1 MAYRVI
7 VKCGGGAFFVP
18 NEAAENL
25 KLCTAAQLRV
35 LLLTLSRGFSEM
47 TPEIAAA
54 ELGLSVD
61 DAKDLLD
68 YWVNRGIFERD
79 GVSAAPSPAVSA
91 PPVSDKSAG
100 AAPVSSSA
108 GEGGSATPAQKPPEM
123 KLTMKEVERLQKED
137 PGIAF
142 VLHEAERIL
151 GTSFTSSDTATLV
164 WLVSWAGMTPEV
176 LVMVIEYCGT
186 LGKKSMRYIQK
197 VALEWLDCEI
207 DTVEKAEE
215 RIRALNEAKSWEGE
229 IKSVLE
235 IRDRNLVTKE
245 REFCESWRMLGLS
258 PELIRAAY
266 ERTVEKTGKLSFPYL
281 NKILVSWKQKGIKI
295 PADAE
300 AETKAKAAADKP
312 SFDID
317 ELERRMMLEDSVI

>member
-1 MAYRVI
+1 
-7 VKCGGGAFFVP
+7 
-18 NEAAENL
+18 
-25 KLCTAAQLRV
+25 
-35 LLLTLSRGFSEM
+35 
-47 TPEIAAA
+47 
-54 ELGLSVD
+54 
-61 DAKDLLD
+61 
-68 YWVNRGIFERD
+68 
-79 GVSAAPSPAVSA
+79 
-91 PPVSDKSAG
+91 
-100 AAPVSSSA
+100 
-108 GEGGSATPAQKPPEM
+108 
-123 KLTMKEVERLQKED
+123 
-137 PGIAF
+137 
-142 VLHEAERIL
+142 
-151 GTSFTSSDTATLV
+151 
-164 WLVSWAGMTPEV
+164 
-176 LVMVIEYCGT
+176 MVIEYCGT

-281 NKILVSWKQKGIKI
+281 NKILVSWKQKGIKT

>member
-54 ELGLSVD
+54 ELGLTQD

-68 YWVNRGIFERD
+68 YWVNRGILERD
-79 GVSAAPSPAVSA
+79 GVSCPAVQTAPAGEACAAASPAPA
-91 PPVSDKSAG
+91 FA
-100 AAPVSSSA
+100 
-108 GEGGSATPAQKPPEM
+108 PAQPAPKPPEM
-123 KLTMKEVERLQKED
+123 KMTMKEVERLQKED

-164 WLVSWAGMTPEV
+164 WLVSWAGITPEV
-176 LVMVIEYCGT
+176 LVMVIEYCST
-186 LGKKSMRYIQK
+186 LGKKNMRYIQK

-229 IKSVLE
+229 IKSLLG
-235 IRDRNLVTKE
+235 IRDRNLVSKE
-245 REFCESWRMLGLS
+245 RELCESWRMLGLS
-258 PELIRAAY
+258 PELIHAAY
-266 ERTVEKTGKLSFPYL
+266 ERTVEQTGKLSFPYL
-281 NKILVSWKQKGIKI
+281 NKILISWKQKGIKT
-295 PADAE
+295 PEE
-300 AETKAKAAADKP
+300 AAIDTKAKPKADKP

>member
-35 LLLTLSRGFSEM
+35 LLLTLSRGSSEM
-47 TPEIAAA
+47 TPEAAAA
-54 ELGLSVD
+54 ELGLTRD

-68 YWVNRGIFERD
+68 YWVNRGILECD
-79 GVSAAPSPAVSA
+79 GASVPCPAVQTAPAGEALAAASPA
-91 PPVSDKSAG
+91 P
-100 AAPVSSSA
+100 APVQ
-108 GEGGSATPAQKPPEM
+108 PAPKPPEM
-123 KLTMKEVERLQKED
+123 KMTMKEVERLQKED

-164 WLVSWAGMTPEV
+164 WLVSWAGIAPEV
-176 LVMVIEYCGT
+176 LVTVIEYCAT
-186 LGKKSMRYIQK
+186 LGKKSMRYIQR

-229 IKSVLE
+229 IKSILG
-235 IRDRNLVTKE
+235 IRDRSLVSKE
-245 REFCESWRMLGLS
+245 REFCEGWRALGLS

-266 ERTVEKTGKLSFPYL
+266 ERTVEQTGKLSFPYL
-281 NKILVSWKQKGIKI
+281 NKILLSWKQKGVKT
-295 PADAE
+295 PEE
-300 AETKAKAAADKP
+300 AALETRAKPKADKP
-312 SFDID
+312 SFDLD
-317 ELERRMMLEDSVI
+317 ELERRMLLEDSVI

>member
-54 ELGLSVD
+54 ELGLTQD

-68 YWVNRGIFERD
+68 YWVNRGILERD
-79 GVSAAPSPAVSA
+79 GVPCPAVQTAPAGEACSAASPAPAFAAAQPA
-91 PPVSDKSAG
+91 P
-100 AAPVSSSA
+100 
-108 GEGGSATPAQKPPEM
+108 KPPEM
-123 KLTMKEVERLQKED
+123 KMTMKEVERLQKDD

-164 WLVSWAGMTPEV
+164 WLVSWAGITPEV
-176 LVMVIEYCGT
+176 LVMVIEYCST
-186 LGKKSMRYIQK
+186 LGKKNMRYIQK

-229 IKSVLE
+229 IKSLLG
-235 IRDRNLVTKE
+235 IRERNLVSKE
-245 REFCESWRMLGLS
+245 RELCESWRMLGLS
-258 PELIRAAY
+258 PELIHAAY
-266 ERTVEKTGKLSFPYL
+266 ERTVEQTGKLSFPYL
-281 NKILVSWKQKGIKI
+281 NKILISWKQKGIKT
-295 PADAE
+295 PEE
-300 AETKAKAAADKP
+300 ATIDPKAKPKADKP